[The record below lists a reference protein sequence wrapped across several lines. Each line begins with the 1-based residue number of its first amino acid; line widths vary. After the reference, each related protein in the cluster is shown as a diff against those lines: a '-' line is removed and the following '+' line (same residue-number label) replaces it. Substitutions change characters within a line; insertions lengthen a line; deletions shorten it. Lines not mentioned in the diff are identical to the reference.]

1 MTSERPPTLREC
13 LTWLEYLQEGTTIW
27 DTDLRY
33 VFRIMDALEMLAD
46 EIDVANEAHARL
58 PLKE

>member
-1 MTSERPPTLREC
+1 MSERRPTLREC
-13 LTWLEYLQEGTTIW
+13 LAWLEYLGEGATIW
-27 DTDLRY
+27 DTDLKY

-46 EIDVANEAHARL
+46 EIDVANAAHARL